1 MTKLRVLVVDDDP
14 ATRYLVNKKLEKAE
28 YEVETAK
35 DGMDAVNIISQS
47 YFDIVLTDLMMPG
60 EIDGI
65 GVLDATKEK
74 DRHMEVI
81 LVTAYASVETA
92 VLAMK
97 KGAADYIQKPIN
109 FDELMIKLE
118 KIGTL
123 LSMAKASDDLREA
136 MDATEKNAG
145 QVIQNLEIMVSE
157 LQKKMDVAVEVLSRD
172 NMDENKRINMAIES
186 LIAPSEGE
194 L

>member
-1 MTKLRVLVVDDDP
+1 MTKLRILVVDDDP
-14 ATRYLVNKKLEKAE
+14 ATRYLVTKKLEKAE

-35 DGMDAVNIISQS
+35 DGMDAVNIISES
-47 YFDIVLTDLMMPG
+47 YFDVVLTDLMMPG

-65 GVLDATKEK
+65 GVLDAVKEK

-92 VLAMK
+92 VMAMK

-123 LSMAKASDDLREA
+123 LSMAKESEDLREA
-136 MDATEKNAG
+136 MDVTEKNASH
-145 QVIQNLEIMVSE
+145 VIQDLELMVSG
-157 LQKKMDVAVEVLSRD
+157 LQKKLNAAVDALSREA
-172 NMDENKRINMAIES
+172 MDENERINIALDNLTAPIE
-186 LIAPSEGE
+186 G
-194 L
+194 

>member
-14 ATRYLVNKKLEKAE
+14 ATRYLVNKKLEQAE

-35 DGMDAVNIISQS
+35 DGMDAVNIISES
-47 YFDIVLTDLMMPG
+47 YFDVVLTDLMMPG

-65 GVLDATKEK
+65 GVLDAVKEK

-81 LVTAYASVETA
+81 LVTAYASVENA
-92 VLAMK
+92 VVAMK

-123 LSMAKASDDLREA
+123 LSMAKESEDLREA
-136 MDATEKNAG
+136 MDVTEKNAG
-145 QVIQNLEIMVSE
+145 HVIQDLECRVSG
-157 LQKKMDVAVEVLSRD
+157 LQKKLNVAVDALSRD
-172 NMDENKRINMAIES
+172 SMDENERINIALDNLTAPIED
-186 LIAPSEGE
+186 
-194 L
+194 

>member
-28 YEVETAK
+28 YEVQTAK
-35 DGMDAVNIISQS
+35 DGADAVNIISES
-47 YFDIVLTDLMMPG
+47 YFDVVLTDLMMPG

-65 GVLDATKEK
+65 GVLDAAKEK

-81 LVTAYASVETA
+81 LVTAYASVENA
-92 VLAMK
+92 VVAMK

-123 LSMAKASDDLREA
+123 LSMAKESEDLREA
-136 MDATEKNAG
+136 MDVTEKNASH
-145 QVIQNLEIMVSE
+145 VIQDLEFMVSG
-157 LQKKMDVAVEVLSRD
+157 LQKKLNAVVDVLSRD
-172 NMDENKRINMAIES
+172 SMDENQRINIALEN
-186 LIAPSEGE
+186 LIAPIED
-194 L
+194 